1 MRRIALLTALIVA
14 WTVGAC
20 FADDMQNP
28 RVSFAD
34 VDWGA
39 VQSSLLKYE
48 ALKSDPDRGPNA
60 ANEILRLNTATF
72 DRFSDIATSS
82 VPVLLPFDIA
92 ALLSDRA
99 GGFDRDKPTDS
110 YLRGYHATKFFFPG
124 PSGYDAAFAVRPAEV
139 PALADMQFSD
149 QAEILI
155 SGSSVLYEL
164 DGPAID
170 TGKSVPALEADFPG
184 IRRRLIESRVRY
196 TFVRYG
202 VPYMVSMLCFDGG
215 IRAHQLSC
223 RQADRIAVHFLQSL
237 EVVGG
242 MPQPRLAA
250 KPPRTVARPTATSP
264 DFTFYGPGQLIP
276 GTGMSGNN
284 GLVDYTVYAKIRFP
298 FAAAPAYANSQSFMN
313 WGDCD
318 HTGRVP
324 SGVHTKDAPYHCRV
338 NDKPLVFDEAK
349 NYAYPWQDN
358 FCEHRWFFVSQC
370 PSGMGHQ
377 GQDVR
382 PGDCHMRNEGAD
394 RCDPYLHD
402 VVAVRDGMVLR
413 NAKQEALILF
423 VDAPGEHLRIRYLH
437 MSPKLLDQDEMLNG
451 RVLREGDV
459 IGKVGNFDHRENGTT
474 YHLHFDVQ
482 VPTRDGWVFINPYS
496 MLVTAYERLIG
507 GRGTELKQ
515 EPPVTIDGTQSE
527 ARLDGL
533 ASGGLDGRQG
543 ATIPVASKADVDSNH
558 ARRRIF
564 HHDKSHASA
573 HHCIRKCR
581 RS

>member
-1 MRRIALLTALIVA
+1 
-14 WTVGAC
+14 
-20 FADDMQNP
+20 
-28 RVSFAD
+28 
-34 VDWGA
+34 
-39 VQSSLLKYE
+39 
-48 ALKSDPDRGPNA
+48 
-60 ANEILRLNTATF
+60 
-72 DRFSDIATSS
+72 
-82 VPVLLPFDIA
+82 
-92 ALLSDRA
+92 
-99 GGFDRDKPTDS
+99 
-110 YLRGYHATKFFFPG
+110 
-124 PSGYDAAFAVRPAEV
+124 
-139 PALADMQFSD
+139 
-149 QAEILI
+149 
-155 SGSSVLYEL
+155 
-164 DGPAID
+164 
-170 TGKSVPALEADFPG
+170 
-184 IRRRLIESRVRY
+184 
-196 TFVRYG
+196 
-202 VPYMVSMLCFDGG
+202 
-215 IRAHQLSC
+215 
-223 RQADRIAVHFLQSL
+223 
-237 EVVGG
+237 
-242 MPQPRLAA
+242 
-250 KPPRTVARPTATSP
+250 
-264 DFTFYGPGQLIP
+264 
-276 GTGMSGNN
+276 MSGNN

-338 NDKPLVFDEAK
+338 NDKPLVFDESK
-349 NYAYPWQDN
+349 NYTYPWQDN

-437 MSPKLLDQDEMLNG
+437 MSPKLMDQDEMLSG

-459 IGKVGNFDHRENGTT
+459 IGKVGNFDRRENGTT

-515 EPPVTIDGTQSE
+515 ELPVTIDGTQSE

-543 ATIPVASKADVDSNH
+543 AAIPIASKAEVETNH

-564 HHDKSHASA
+564 HHDKAHASA
-573 HHCIRKCR
+573 RHCIRKCR
-581 RS
+581 HS